1 MWLWEQ
7 EEARAALPGMLRQAA
22 KDGHVEDYDDD
33 DGNPCQGMETILAEG
48 IEVDG
53 VDDQGY
59 TALVRPRPNA
69 RLFACAVLLL
79 LAAGGL
85 RASHTARSTGL
96 WPLSCFVASLT
107 LARLRCRQYCATM
120 YNKENAVAWCIEKGA
135 EVDKQNNNGVTPLM
149 AAARDGTILLL
160 GPEHHDHVASHTGC
174 AAVAGYTAIV
184 VQLLEAGADFAQV
197 DEFGR
202 TADSVADEK
211 GFPETAAAV
220 KEFAAAHAK

>member
-1 MWLWEQ
+1 
-7 EEARAALPGMLRQAA
+7 MLRQAA
-22 KDGHVEDYDDD
+22 KDGHVQDYDDD

-59 TALVRPRPNA
+59 TALVRLIHSA
-69 RLFACAVLLL
+69 LIHLLCYLGCSGLLL
-79 LAAGGL
+79 GCCWPLPPSCFAVSL
-85 RASHTARSTGL
+85 TAR
-96 WPLSCFVASLT
+96 V
-107 LARLRCRQYCATM
+107 RCQYCATM
-120 YNKENAVAWCIEKGA
+120 YNKEDAVAWCIEKGA

-149 AAARDGTILLL
+149 AAARDGTMLLL
-160 GPEHHDHVASHTGC
+160 SPEHHAHSITHTGR
-174 AAVAGYTAIV
+174 AAGAGYTAIV